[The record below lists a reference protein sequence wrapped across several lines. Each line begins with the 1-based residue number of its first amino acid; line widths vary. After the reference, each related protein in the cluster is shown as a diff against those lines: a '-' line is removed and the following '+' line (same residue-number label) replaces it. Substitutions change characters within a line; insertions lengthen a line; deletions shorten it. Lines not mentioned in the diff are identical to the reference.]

1 MSKIGREAVDSYSP
15 EMLIIDTKHSTDVC
29 HITIAT
35 GQGKLK
41 RGTVL
46 ATKDDGKCYILG
58 TADCTASYILAEDA
72 DDTTEKDVVAPAYR
86 SGDFNRG
93 ALIVKEGYTMSE
105 ADAAA
110 LRYGGI
116 YLGNVM

>member
-1 MSKIGREAVDSYSP
+1 MSKIGREAVGSYSP

-29 HITIAT
+29 HITIAA

-46 ATKDDGKCYILG
+46 ATKDDDKCYILG
-58 TADCTASYILAEDA
+58 TAECTASYILAEDA
-72 DDTTEKDVVAPAYR
+72 DDATTKDIVAPAYR
-86 SGDFNRG
+86 SGDFNSG
-93 ALIVKEGYTMSE
+93 ALIAKDGYTMNS
-105 ADAAA
+105 ADITA
-110 LRYGGI
+110 LRNGGI